1 VAGLRALPQRLAFW
15 SMANE
20 KQLEDR
26 IEADP
31 SVLGEPVIILG
42 RQVPTA
48 GSLTW
53 LVVAQP
59 RASPGSPKGA
69 VLVVVGGNGFGECC
83 DSPASSLNAL
93 DESDL
98 LENTLSI
105 TNAVG

>member
-1 VAGLRALPQRLAFW
+1 VAGLRALPKRLAFW

-48 GSLTW
+48 GIINLACGRST
-53 LVVAQP
+53 ACFSREPQGR
-59 RASPGSPKGA
+59 RAGRRW
-69 VLVVVGGNGFGECC
+69 GERFW
-83 DSPASSLNAL
+83 
-93 DESDL
+93 
-98 LENTLSI
+98 
-105 TNAVG
+105 

>member
-1 VAGLRALPQRLAFW
+1 MAGLRALPKRLAFW

-48 GSLTW
+48 GS
-53 LVVAQP
+53 
-59 RASPGSPKGA
+59 
-69 VLVVVGGNGFGECC
+69 
-83 DSPASSLNAL
+83 
-93 DESDL
+93 
-98 LENTLSI
+98 
-105 TNAVG
+105 